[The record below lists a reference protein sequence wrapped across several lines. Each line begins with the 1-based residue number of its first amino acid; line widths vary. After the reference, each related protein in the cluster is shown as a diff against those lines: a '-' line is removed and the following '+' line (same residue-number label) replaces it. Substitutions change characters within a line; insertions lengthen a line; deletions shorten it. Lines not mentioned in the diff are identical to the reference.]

1 MGISTLQVGLIAS
14 LEGFIRN
21 KDVLSISV
29 QFPQSFTQIER
40 LSKYF
45 PKLLNKNNLEK
56 IKHSTNG
63 SFQNILFN
71 EILECKKID
80 SLDITNEEGANIT
93 WNMNDDIS
101 LGGFSNL
108 KSTYDIIFEGGT
120 MEHVSNTNM
129 YLKNIFYLLKPGGK
143 YISQVP
149 SAGLAEH
156 GFYQF
161 SPTFIIDLANKNKE
175 MMEILHLSL
184 DSQKSHFNRSDI
196 RGLVFNDF
204 YKDTNFTFPPNNI
217 IENSE
222 KFYKDKFCKSS
233 IATGTLIN
241 LINQSG
247 NPMLLTYIIKKKIE
261 KDINFNFEQYIYRNF
276 KIEDIVGTSYESLLK
291 DKKFSKTKLF
301 KRILKKFILGFPIF
315 DMLKY
320 RIITFLISLNQKNKI

>member
-1 MGISTLQVGLIAS
+1 MGLSALQIGLIAS
-14 LEGFIRN
+14 KDNFIKN

-29 QFPQSFTQIER
+29 QFPSSFAGIKR

-56 IKHSTNG
+56 IKNSTNR
-63 SFQNILFN
+63 SFQNVLFN

-80 SLDITNEEGANIT
+80 SLDITDEEGANII

-101 LGGFSNL
+101 LGSFSNL
-108 KSTYDIIFEGGT
+108 KSTYDIVFEGGT
-120 MEHVSNTNM
+120 MEHISNTNM
-129 YLKNIFYLLKPGGK
+129 YLKNIFYLLKPGGH

-161 SPTFIIDLANKNKE
+161 SPTFIVDLANKNKE

-184 DSQKSHFNRSDI
+184 DSQKSQLKKNDFK
-196 RGLVFNDF
+196 GLVFNDF
-204 YKDTNFTFPPNNI
+204 YKDTNFIFPPYNT

-247 NPMLLTYIIKKKIE
+247 SPMMLTYIIKKKIE
-261 KDINFNFEQYIYRNF
+261 KDVNFNFDQYIYRNF
-276 KIEDIVGTSYESLLK
+276 KIEDIVGSSNKSLLK
-291 DKKFSKTKLF
+291 DQKFSKKKLF
-301 KRILKKFILGFPIF
+301 KRLLKRFILGFPLF
-315 DMLKY
+315 DIIKY
-320 RIITFLISLNQKNKI
+320 RIITFLIFLKHKK